1 MPAARLLGLLP
12 ARRSAVTLLV
22 LSVVGLS
29 GCGTGDATPD
39 ASARD
44 TTQAQVEIVPNVDGR
59 DLLGRDQPQLPDLPI
74 ADTLS
79 AEQFANLTSSLKF
92 LSTVTRKIRAVQPAD
107 CSGPTPVA
115 LQWADSARLWS
126 DDFIFRVEQLSKSP
140 VVQQESVRPIWQNL
154 MLQTNNLSSQVS
166 RMEQLLKLRPP
177 APDLLRGWAIETD
190 AIIDRVLPEIIRV
203 GPAFEIGITESEP
216 PATNPMPPFSKK

>member
-1 MPAARLLGLLP
+1 MSAARLFGVP
-12 ARRSAVTLLV
+12 TARWSVVALLV
-22 LSVVGLS
+22 LSVASVS
-29 GCGTGDATPD
+29 GCGSDPTPD
-39 ASARD
+39 EGGGD
-44 TTQAQVEIVPNVDGR
+44 TTLAQVDPMPNVDGR
-59 DLLGRDQPQLPDLPI
+59 DLLGRDQPPLPDLPL

-107 CSGPTPVA
+107 CSGPTPIA
-115 LQWADSARLWS
+115 LQWADSARIWS
-126 DDFIFRVEQLSKSP
+126 DDFIFRIEQLSTSP
-140 VVQQESVRPIWQNL
+140 VVQQEAVRPIWQNL

-190 AIIDRVLPEIIRV
+190 AIIDRLLPEIIRV
-203 GPAFEIGITESEP
+203 GPAFEVGIPPETES
-216 PATNPMPPFSKK
+216 PATGSMPPFNRP